1 MKFLSHRCQSIDIH
15 SKPMDWFLYDR
26 DFRHE
31 RVNILKDLIKLNIMT
46 LRGVSIFTDFSAN
59 LKNRKVKKLEKKSR
73 KQD

>member
-1 MKFLSHRCQSIDIH
+1 
-15 SKPMDWFLYDR
+15 
-26 DFRHE
+26 
-31 RVNILKDLIKLNIMT
+31 MT